1 MKTRSAGIL
10 AYWRDEA
17 GLIEVFLV
25 HPGGPFWKGK
35 DEHAW
40 SIPKGE
46 IAADEDPLAGAQ
58 REFTEETGQ
67 SVSGEFVALPP
78 CPTSGGKTILAWAV
92 AADVD
97 ATRVVSNSF
106 ELEWPPHS
114 GKTVE
119 FPEVDAGAWF
129 EFDAAKHKIHRGQLP
144 LLDALAELLRGRG

>member
-1 MKTRSAGIL
+1 MKTVSAGIL
-10 AYWRDEA
+10 AYRRDEA

-35 DEHAW
+35 DAHAW

-46 IAADEDPLAGAQ
+46 IAPDEDPFVAAQ

-67 SVSGEFVALPP
+67 TVRGDFVALPP

-92 AADVD
+92 AAEVD
-97 ATRVVSNSF
+97 ATRVVSNTF
-106 ELEWPPHS
+106 ELEWPPRS
-114 GKTVE
+114 GRTTH

-129 EFDAAKHKIHRGQLP
+129 EIDAARNKIHRGQLP
-144 LLDALAELLRGRG
+144 LLDALADQLKPA